1 MKITIL
7 CRALRSLIVALVPA
21 TGAMTQP
28 NETTYGQL
36 PDIPPQKEPHTKV
49 QPIRVGFV
57 SEWLFITLP
66 RPGYESLA
74 ASKNGVV
81 LLRKQDGD
89 RQFHRWKAGE
99 TLLLT
104 QDTDASRLLPGAAYR
119 FINYA
124 FSAAGAIAVAY
135 GASDTREP
143 IGGIKYFF
151 RDEYINVW
159 SANSNTAKL
168 VQGNVQVWSDSDTGE
183 SYSAHSYQRY
193 SRLLTIDSPIGEWSE
208 YVTGWFTTSGE
219 GYKLMRVT
227 APITSITGSES
238 KTLFASDVVRTG
250 ANSSGDFIGYR
261 RANPVGI
268 VAGLINQE
276 TVDFAP
282 AFISENG
289 IVLGRTNSM
298 NEASY
303 SAFVPTDQAE
313 VMYSYPLRRS
323 IPLPTDGRV
332 TWVDELDRPN
342 GFAPDG
348 TPAVWTPVKGANG
361 APLLPLQ
368 YVRQSYIPLPVPRD
382 PAITNPADDWQINPP
397 HYIPPDTVKNQ
408 LGIMRRGQVT
418 QPFLAIRGGLYVDA
432 NRDGTL
438 ATGGSDATNAENP
451 FRFWLNDDID
461 RLHTFSD
468 SAPDSMAP
476 VSETEEDDIGPV
488 EASRFSWQ
496 PDYRDGRI
504 ESKRDLEDFSRLWI
518 QAQGLNAAFKSGD
531 LSLGLK
537 WADTGSTAPAIQLYE
552 SVEADGGLGYLTD
565 DAIAANQLLLKR
577 NAIKLIN
584 LATGYAATQISG
596 SATFVLPASLFA
608 NLSDTQPKTHLLFE
622 GCAAG
627 KGQLKLVILK
637 LGSGSTYTEIGE
649 GPGVWMD
656 LKKIGDMYEH
666 WSVGNGNGAAPDAI
680 AARVPS
686 STGSSGSFSYS
697 ASSPEEQ
704 KYILFVHGWNMEK
717 WEKER
722 FAETAFKR
730 LWWQGYKG
738 RFGLFSWPCTNRYD
752 ETSTLGKIIE
762 GVSDGTHFDRGEW
775 TAWRSGAPLRQLLQ
789 TLNGAYNGSSY
800 VFSHSMGG
808 IVVSEALRLQSDA
821 GGGQIAN
828 VYVASQA
835 ALSAHLYDATLS
847 TAVGSASSVQWEY
860 NHPSLPTGSRNYGP
874 QTTNVYRNW
883 LAYLLNGNATSSKA
897 VGTLVNFYNQNDW
910 ALAAPVWQF
919 NQITKPDW
927 PDVFHS
933 QPYRYGYTGDPA
945 FFADAFNKRSGE
957 TIYPLALGTRAN
969 PQDRYEIM
977 AFAAESHV
985 KSFGAVPNV
994 SQGITRS
1001 FDVRSIWLSDGGDHK
1016 AHIWHSAQ
1024 FRSTMPKQRDYWKA
1038 LLGRQAFDITTGV
1051 LP

>member
-342 GFAPDG
+342 GYAPDG

-397 HYIPPDTVKNQ
+397 HLIPPNTEKNQ

-438 ATGGSDATNAENP
+438 ATDGSDPTSAETP

-461 RLHTFSD
+461 RKGVD
-468 SAPDSMAP
+468 PDEP
-476 VSETEEDDIGPV
+476 DVEDDDDP
-488 EASRFSWQ
+488 ASRSN
-496 PDYRDGRI
+496 DRDWMRDQIPG
-504 ESKRDLEDFSRLWI
+504 KRDLEDFARLWVYT
-518 QAQGLNAAFKSGD
+518 QGLNSAFKSGEMK
-531 LSLGLK
+531 LGLK
-537 WADTGSTAPAIQLYE
+537 WGNVTSGAPAIKLYR
-552 SVEADGGLGYLTD
+552 AADTDGGTGYLFDPTVAQSQID
-565 DAIAANQLLLKR
+565 PANAGKAITMMPQ
-577 NAIKLIN
+577 
-584 LATGYAATQISG
+584 GGGAATTVIEG
-596 SATFVLPASLFA
+596 ANGFFFPKEVFA
-608 NLSDTQPKTHLLFE
+608 NLTDALPKMYLLFE
-622 GCAAG
+622 GCKKG
-627 KGQLKLVILK
+627 TGQLQLVVYDK
-637 LGSGSTYTEIGE
+637 NGTKIGE
-649 GPGVWMD
+649 GPGLHLD
-656 LKKIGDMYEH
+656 LKNIKELYERWTVGDGPNPLIGQKGGGDPGTRATI
-666 WSVGNGNGAAPDAI
+666 SSD
-680 AARVPS
+680 RLPS
-686 STGSSGSFSYS
+686 EVTALQYGPQQTSDD
-697 ASSPEEQ
+697 
-704 KYILFVHGWNMEK
+704 KNYILFVHGWNVAPWLK
-717 WEKER
+717 DAW
-722 FAETAFKR
+722 AETTFKR
-730 LWWQGYKG
+730 LYWQGYKG
-738 RFGLFSWPCTNRYD
+738 RFGAFQWPTTYHDWSVVSVFDYD
-752 ETSTLGKIIE
+752 LGE
-762 GVSDGTHFDRGEW
+762 Y
-775 TAWRSGAPLRQLLQ
+775 TAWRSAQPLADLLVN
-789 TLNGAYNGSSY
+789 LNGSRSY
-800 VFSHSMGG
+800 TVSVLAHSMGN
-808 IVVSEALRLQSDA
+808 VVAGEALQVTGRTNRIDLV
-821 GGGQIAN
+821 AN
-828 VYVASQA
+828 YVATQA
-835 ALSAHLYDATLS
+835 AVPGHCFDRSLTGGDLLTFGFLGFGSASTPNIYRDWFYLSSLVSRAQANFYNVNDYALSAQIWQLGQTLKPDKAFS
-847 TAVGSASSVQWEY
+847 VGGVWFGNGVWTGTAPNQVG
-860 NHPSLPTGSRNYGP
+860 PSYGYSGDPT
-874 QTTNVYRNW
+874 
-883 LAYLLNGNATSSKA
+883 
-897 VGTLVNFYNQNDW
+897 
-910 ALAAPVWQF
+910 AAPAKTGF
-919 NQITKPDW
+919 FKTKYGSDANGAQIITGTSPLNLE
-927 PDVFHS
+927 DVDS
-933 QPYRYGYTGDPA
+933 NNGSVTNLR
-945 FFADAFNKRSGE
+945 
-957 TIYPLALGTRAN
+957 
-969 PQDRYEIM
+969 DRYEIM
-977 AFAAESHV
+977 AFASQPRSKALGGV
-985 KSFGAVPNV
+985 AAVAGFAPQNLG
-994 SQGITRS
+994 SLWKPDTFPQTNGPYS
-1001 FDVRSIWLSDGGDHK
+1001 
-1016 AHIWHSAQ
+1016 AHPWHSAQ
-1024 FRSTMPKQRDYWKA
+1024 FRFTNADQANYWNKFMKK
-1038 LLGRQAFDITTGV
+1038 LGLPTTQ
-1051 LP
+1051 